1 MSRLWFILLFIFSSC
16 SELESYVEEIP
27 HVSNDIDSMIILADE
42 AILNL
47 TNKKKKTERAQRK
60 LNRKIID
67 AVRLRNHYKDSVD
80 DLRSLRLINRDSVVY
95 NYKIELVS
103 IVDTVRVNVSDSIC
117 SVCIYKAEKKK
128 RRFKLFKKK
137 K

>member
-1 MSRLWFILLFIFSSC
+1 MIRIWFILLFIFSSC

-27 HVSNDIDSMIILADE
+27 HVTNDIDSMIILADE
-42 AILNL
+42 AILHL

-67 AVRLRNHYKDSVD
+67 AVRLRDHYKDSVD

-95 NYKIELVS
+95 NYKIELVT
-103 IVDTVRVNVSDSIC
+103 IVDTVRVHVSDSIC

-128 RRFKLFKKK
+128 RRFNIFKKK

>member
-67 AVRLRNHYKDSVD
+67 AVRLRDHYKDSVD

-95 NYKIELVS
+95 NYNIELVT
-103 IVDTVRVNVSDSIC
+103 ITDTVRVHISDSIC
-117 SVCIYKAEKKK
+117 SVCIHNSQKKK

>member
-95 NYKIELVS
+95 NYKIELIT
-103 IVDTVRVNVSDSIC
+103 IVDTVRVHVSDSIC

>member
-16 SELESYVEEIP
+16 SELEEYVEEIP
-27 HVSNDIDSMIILADE
+27 HVSKDIDSMIILADE

-60 LNRKIID
+60 LNKKIVD
-67 AVRLRNHYKDSVD
+67 AIRLRNHYKDSVD

-95 NYKIELVS
+95 NYKIELIT
-103 IVDTVRVNVSDSIC
+103 IVDTVRVHVSDSIC

-128 RRFKLFKKK
+128 RRFKLFKKNK
-137 K
+137 

>member
-1 MSRLWFILLFIFSSC
+1 
-16 SELESYVEEIP
+16 VEEIP

-60 LNRKIID
+60 LNRKIVD